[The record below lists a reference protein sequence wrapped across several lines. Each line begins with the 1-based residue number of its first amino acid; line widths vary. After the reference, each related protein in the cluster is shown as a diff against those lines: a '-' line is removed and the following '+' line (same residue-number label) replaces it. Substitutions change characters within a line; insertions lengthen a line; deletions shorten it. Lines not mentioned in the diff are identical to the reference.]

1 MNNHRYSS
9 FFNNPKG
16 ILVLMAWMTVVPWVS
31 TLVITYLALN
41 QEEWI
46 RGFTLVPWVCFF
58 GASVLSM
65 GLAITPTTFICLLC
79 GYFLGLQAILPVI
92 LCYQL
97 ASLVGF
103 GLAQK
108 MDNHTLIWV
117 KQKFPKSAPIF
128 ANLEQ
133 QQWLTTLLA
142 RISPALPFGLM
153 NVVLAVS
160 GVRLVPFFFGGL
172 FGMLPRTV
180 FFIWLGTQAPALIE
194 ALQTKDQ
201 LVWFIVLSVTGLW
214 LLYKLLRP
222 KRQKTDLT

>member
-1 MNNHRYSS
+1 MT
-9 FFNNPKG
+9 
-16 ILVLMAWMTVVPWVS
+16 WMTVVPWLS
-31 TLVITYLALN
+31 TIAITYLALD

-46 RGFTLVPWVCFF
+46 RSFTFIHWLCFF
-58 GASVLSM
+58 GASVWSM
-65 GLAITPTTFICLLC
+65 GLAITPTTFISLLC
-79 GYFLGLQAILPVI
+79 GYFLGLQAIVPVI
-92 LCYQL
+92 ISYQL

-108 MDNHTLIWV
+108 MDNHTLVWV

-128 ANLEQ
+128 TNLER
-133 QQWLTTLLA
+133 QQWLTTFLA

-160 GVRLVPFFFGGL
+160 GVRLGPFFFGGL
-172 FGMLPRTV
+172 IGMLPRTV
-180 FFIWLGTQAPALIE
+180 FFVWLGTQAPALIE

-201 LVWFIVLSVTGLW
+201 LVWFILLSVAGLW

-222 KRQKTDLT
+222 KTQKTDLV